1 MVAEPTSGFGQL
13 DFREDDGR
21 RGGWPCDDGHLE
33 LHGKISLISASQG
46 PGARNRAG
54 ENKHRDANGSSWFPE
69 SSQQEAEASEVPKL
83 ERANGEEWKRPWGTD
98 RKMEPENNEGPR
110 LDSCSQE

>member
-69 SSQQEAEASEVPKL
+69 SSQQEAEASEVPKAGESQRGGMEGTL
-83 ERANGEEWKRPWGTD
+83 RDRQENGA
-98 RKMEPENNEGPR
+98 RK
-110 LDSCSQE
+110 